1 MKRIRSFF
9 ITAFIAFAALHT
21 NAQLNIPKTVDES
34 DFNDDKVFIYKDKVS
49 FSGNELSSSDGW
61 GAFTMQIQGAPDAF
75 SFDYCRNQWG
85 KNNEMGIQESP
96 DNQNWTDIYVGN
108 PPTDWQNLSGN
119 LKLETR
125 YIRFWYKASYKLGDW
140 WTKNGYLRNITINKA
155 IYSPEKEI
163 TASTKLNNTI
173 EKTISVEV
181 TNTKGD
187 IVVVCNNP
195 DVTISP
201 ERISREEAIA
211 QKNIVFTISYTPTKV
226 NETTSEITFKDEGY
240 EDNFETVKAIL
251 NVTPST
257 PVAKEATEI
266 TSNSFTANWEKVEG
280 FKYLLT
286 VKKDGTPIEGYEN
299 IECTEN
305 NYTVSNLQP
314 NTIYAYTVKETNG
327 TEVSE
332 ESNSIE
338 VITTAPKVSVSELDV
353 FTTESKEA
361 INQELTISGLNLISD
376 IQLSLKNDTAFAI
389 DKNTITVAEKEATIT
404 ITYTPTVYGEETDQL
419 VITTEYAED
428 ITIDLTGTNAPV
440 APKALEAERV
450 TNSGFTA
457 KWEKVAEATDYLLTV
472 TDKSGEPI
480 VQYNGI
486 KTGDVDSYEVK
497 NLQPTTEYTY
507 YVHSLAGETS
517 SFESSNEINV
527 TTVDGAVITAI
538 PEIKDFSTANNGTAQ
553 QTLNINGT
561 NLFSDISVV
570 ISGSEFFT
578 ADKQTIP
585 FTGGILV
592 ISYSPKGIGNHTATL
607 TLSGQGAEDVI
618 IPLNG
623 ISTPEKATVVNAEN
637 ISTSS
642 FTAKWNKVD
651 GAEDY
656 LLSVYKGNDVLKEYN
671 NKSASGN
678 LSLNVTGLEEGT
690 YYNYSVKAANGNS
703 VGEASDRISVRTL
716 FTPAIT
722 VITENNNSVAIK
734 WSEPYKADKYLV
746 TLKKNGSAVNGYNEK
761 ETSAPMFT
769 FTSLETNTEYKCS
782 VTAVF
787 GDTKIPSGEKSVST
801 TSSQLKQLN
810 NSDFESWEGSGNTYE
825 PVNWN
830 SFGTGTGSLIGTAVS
845 MSGVRM
851 EESTEARPGS
861 KGAKSVKIWTGSAFG
876 VKANGNLTTGRIN
889 AGAMSAADPQN
900 YNFTDIN
907 DEAFSERLGTRPDS
921 ITVWAK
927 YTSTNAGSKARISAI
942 IHDNYSYRDPSGSDS
957 ESPNHVVATAEL
969 NFNSNGGGWQRLSIP
984 FNYAGNSLS
993 PDFMLVSFTS
1003 NMTPGGGDVNDALI
1017 VDDIQ
1022 LIYKPSLKAGNISKS
1037 SFKAGESISVD
1048 YEIKGSMSASNIN
1061 GEANTVSLQISDAN
1075 GSFAAPKTIASIKT
1089 DESGILSGTIP
1100 SDLPEGER
1108 YKLRVVTTNYP
1119 MIAEASGTFSISN
1132 SNSEPALSYSGET
1145 DFETTI
1151 GGYDALQEINITGKN
1166 IEGEIF
1172 LTVNSKSF
1180 KVNPEVLPSTGG
1192 KVKVLYS
1199 PTVIGTEEA
1208 ELAVTAEGAKTLVIK
1223 LNGTANAPS
1232 SIYDTERSEF
1242 EEISIY
1248 PNPVI
1253 DIANVIGTASDATFC
1268 IYSVEGKMVKAG
1280 RLAVSKADVTELPQG
1295 IYIMVVENRKIKFV
1309 K

>member
-1 MKRIRSFF
+1 MAFTF
-9 ITAFIAFAALHT
+9 LTA
-21 NAQLNIPKTVDES
+21 NAQLELPATITQENFADNSI
-34 DFNDDKVFIYKDKVS
+34 FIVKDKWS
-49 FSGNELSSSDGW
+49 FNNNNEICNDAVFGDYW
-61 GAFTMQIQGAPDAF
+61 GSFTIQLKDAPSTF
-75 SFDYCRNQWG
+75 SFEVTRNKYGTNQ
-85 KNNEMGIQESP
+85 ELCILESP
-96 DNQNWTDIYVGN
+96 DNKNWTEIYKGAPTQSWESVSGKFSSTTRFIQFTYNCDYKFGDLGN
-108 PPTDWQNLSGN
+108 
-119 LKLETR
+119 KYV
-125 YIRFWYKASYKLGDW
+125 YIRNFTINAKPFYTNDNNIQSSGPINQEQQKDIKLNIKELKGDLIIESD
-140 WTKNGYLRNITINKA
+140 NQEITITPDR
-155 IYSPEKEI
+155 IS
-163 TASTKLNNTI
+163 NN
-173 EKTISVEV
+173 EAV
-181 TNTKGD
+181 TNNSATFK
-187 IVVVCNNP
+187 V
-195 DVTISP
+195 
-201 ERISREEAIA
+201 
-211 QKNIVFTISYTPTKV
+211 SYTPNTVK
-226 NETTSEITFKDEGY
+226 ETTANLTVKDELDSDSFENIKITF
-240 EDNFETVKAIL
+240 
-251 NVTPST
+251 NVSPSA
-257 PVAKEATEI
+257 PVANEATEI
-266 TSNSFTANWEKVEG
+266 TSNSFKANWEKVEG

-299 IECTEN
+299 IECTEGS
-305 NYTVSNLQP
+305 YTVNNLQP
-314 NTIYAYTVKETNG
+314 NTAYTYTVKETNG
-327 TEVSE
+327 TDISE

-338 VITTAPKVSVSELDV
+338 VITTAPKVSASELDI
-353 FTTESKEA
+353 FTTESKEP
-361 INQELTISGLNLISD
+361 ISQELTISGLNLISD
-376 IQLSLKNDTAFAI
+376 IRLSLKNDTAFVL
-389 DKNTITVAEKEATIT
+389 DRDSITVAEQEATIT
-404 ITYTPTVYGEETDQL
+404 ITYNPTVYGEENDQL
-419 VITTEYAED
+419 IISTEYAED
-428 ITIDLTGTNAPV
+428 ITIDLFGTNAPE
-440 APKALEAERV
+440 APTALEAEKV

-457 KWEKVAEATDYLLTV
+457 RWEKVAEATDYLLTV
-472 TDKSGEPI
+472 TDESGEPI

-561 NLFSDISVV
+561 NLFSDISVT
-570 ISGSEFFT
+570 IAGSEYFT
-578 ADKQTIP
+578 SDKQTIP
-585 FTGGILV
+585 FTGGLLV
-592 ISYSPKGIGNHTATL
+592 ISYSPKEIGSHTATL

-623 ISTPEKATVVNAEN
+623 NSTPEKVIAVNAEN
-637 ISTSS
+637 VSTSS
-642 FTAKWNKVD
+642 FTAKWNEVD

-656 LLSVYKGNDVLKEYN
+656 LLSVYKGSEVLKEFN
-671 NKSASGN
+671 DKSTSGK
-678 LSLNVTGLEEGT
+678 LSLDVTGLEEGT
-690 YYNYSVKAANGNS
+690 YYNYSVKAASGSS
-703 VGEASDRISVRTL
+703 VGETSERISVRTL
-716 FTPAIT
+716 FTPVIT
-722 VITENNNSVAIK
+722 VIAENSNSIAIK

-746 TLKKNGSAVNGYNEK
+746 TLKKNGSAVNGYNEQ
-761 ETSAPMFT
+761 ETGEPMFT
-769 FTSLETNTEYKCS
+769 FTGLETNKEYKCS
-782 VTAVF
+782 VAAVF
-787 GDTKIPSGEKSVST
+787 GDTKISSEKTSVST
-801 TSSQLKQLN
+801 TTSQLKQLN
-810 NSDFESWEGSGNTYE
+810 NSDFESWEGSGDTYE

-876 VKANGNLTTGRIN
+876 IKANGNLTTGRIN

-927 YTSTNAGSKARISAI
+927 YTSANAGSKARVSAI
-942 IHDNYSYRDPSGSDS
+942 IHDSYSYRDPSGSDP

-969 NFNSNGGGWQRLSIP
+969 NFTNNGGEWQRLSIP

-1003 NMTPGGGDVNDALI
+1003 NMTPGGGDTNDALI

-1048 YEIKGSMSASNIN
+1048 YEIKGSMSVLNIN
-1061 GEANTVSLQISDAN
+1061 GEANTVSLQMSDAN
-1075 GSFAAPKTIASIKT
+1075 GSFATPKTIASIKT
-1089 DESGILSGTIP
+1089 DESGILSAAIP
-1100 SDLPEGER
+1100 SDMPEGER

-1119 MIAEASGTFSISN
+1119 MIAEAGGTFSISN
-1132 SNSEPALSYSGET
+1132 NNSEPVLSYSGET

-1151 GGYDALQEINITGKN
+1151 GGYDAMQDINITGKN

-1172 LTVNSKSF
+1172 LTVSSKSF
-1180 KVNPEVLPSTGG
+1180 KANPEVLPSTGG
-1192 KVKVLYS
+1192 KVRILYT
-1199 PTVIGTEEA
+1199 PTVIGKEEA
-1208 ELAVTAEGAKTLVIK
+1208 ELTVTAEGAKPLVIK

-1232 SIYDTERSEF
+1232 SIYDPERSEF

-1248 PNPVI
+1248 PNPII
-1253 DIANVIGTASDATFC
+1253 DAANVIGTASDATFC

-1280 RLAVSKADVTELPQG
+1280 RLSVSKADVTELPQG
-1295 IYIMVVENRKIKFV
+1295 IYIMVVENKKIKFV